1 MSDATQEIDLR
12 RKRRLPSVVLGSLA
26 LVVAV
31 AFGAALF
38 VLPVRAW
45 MNQRASLKAS
55 KADLEV
61 LDRANADLQAD
72 IDRLQTKAGA
82 AQAAR
87 EDLGVVR
94 KKERAYRVLELPK
107 LTDTFPDGWLYP
119 TIKSLI
125 TERVAVL
132 GAAPSSAESGDAL
145 SSVDP
150 LANADPSGAA
160 TPTP

>member
-1 MSDATQEIDLR
+1 MNDATAELDLR
-12 RKRRLPSVVLGSLA
+12 PKRRLPSVVLGSMA
-26 LVVAV
+26 IVVAL

-45 MNQRASLKAS
+45 MNQRASLKS
-55 KADLEV
+55 SRSDLEQ

-107 LTDTFPDGWLYP
+107 LTDSFPDGWLYP

-132 GAAPSSAESGDAL
+132 GPASSSAEGSDAIG
-145 SSVDP
+145 SVDP
-150 LANADPSGAA
+150 LANADHSGPA